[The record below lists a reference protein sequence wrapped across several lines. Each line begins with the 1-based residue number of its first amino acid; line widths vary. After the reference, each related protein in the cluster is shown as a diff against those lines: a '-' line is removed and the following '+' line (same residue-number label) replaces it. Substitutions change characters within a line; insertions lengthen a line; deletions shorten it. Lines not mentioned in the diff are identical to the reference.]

1 MELVLVMWAL
11 WGVSL
16 VFMAGVSIFAAR
28 LGRNEE
34 AQIFL
39 AESSNQEK
47 LEQDAI
53 AAKVSKIRPLKVTSL
68 GILGVM
74 TLLVVGYYVVD
85 VFKQFGK

>member
-11 WGVSL
+11 WAVSFF
-16 VFMAGVSIFAAR
+16 FMAGVSIVAAAV
-28 LGRNEE
+28 GRNEE

-39 AESSNQEK
+39 ADSSNHERS
-47 LEQDAI
+47 EQAAI
-53 AAKVSKIRPLKVTSL
+53 AAKVSKMRPLKMTSL

-85 VFKQFGK
+85 VFKQFAK